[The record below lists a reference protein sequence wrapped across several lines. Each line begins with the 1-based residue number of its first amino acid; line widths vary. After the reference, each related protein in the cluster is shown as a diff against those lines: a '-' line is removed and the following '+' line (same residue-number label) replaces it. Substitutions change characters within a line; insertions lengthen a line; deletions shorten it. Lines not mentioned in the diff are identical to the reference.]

1 MVWQAFPEKSDE
13 DEEERD
19 ENLDEWMDMAEQKEF
34 DEGDVTQSE
43 IMPDDLE
50 LADET
55 LDDDLM
61 NELGMHVEEEPEELE
76 DEE

>member
-13 DEEERD
+13 DEEARD
-19 ENLDEWMDMAEQKEF
+19 ENLDEWMDMAEQKEV
-34 DEGDVTQSE
+34 DEGDVTESE

-55 LDDDLM
+55 LDDEFM

>member
-19 ENLDEWMDMAEQKEF
+19 ENLDEWMDMAEQKEV